1 MEAHANGHTYLH
13 PRDRCTASAQ
23 ILTSLTVEEVNTV
36 ARELCE
42 HLSHMDVSQGV
53 VPAAVVAC
61 APLLDRTGNALVIAL
76 HCPFNML
83 LQRADMSQFV
93 SVGHV
98 CKLFILHLCF
108 NTLFLIF

>member
-13 PRDRCTASAQ
+13 PRDRYAASAQ

-61 APLLDRTGNALVIAL
+61 APLLDRTGEA
-76 HCPFNML
+76 F
-83 LQRADMSQFV
+83 
-93 SVGHV
+93 
-98 CKLFILHLCF
+98 FIDL
-108 NTLFLIF
+108 